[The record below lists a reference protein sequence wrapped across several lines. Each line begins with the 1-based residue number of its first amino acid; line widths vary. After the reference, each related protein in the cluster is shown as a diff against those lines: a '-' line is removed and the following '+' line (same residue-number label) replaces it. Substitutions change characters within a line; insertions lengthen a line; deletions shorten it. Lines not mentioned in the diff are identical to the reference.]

1 MAEFIQYDPTRHG
14 DMPEIW
20 RSEGKPAATVL
31 RIAYEDSIGSPVER
45 VIDTQLFADL
55 AFGPT
60 ILAHCHLRDAL
71 REFRIDRIRSCFD
84 ETLQQPVADVYEHLQ
99 NLYRATPEHALECLL
114 EEHLDSLR
122 ILLYLLE
129 AGGQTI
135 QTIGTLLGEAG
146 QRLGGDTRIS
156 EQAITGRLE
165 DYFGASEEQ
174 YRAWVLRLCRRTG
187 LPARQQALAL
197 IEEMLQ
203 RAPSSGA
210 AQREAFD
217 YLFSRAASQV

>member
-45 VIDTQLFADL
+45 VIDTRLFADL

-71 REFRIDRIRSCFD
+71 REFRIDRIRNCFD
-84 ETLQQPVADVYEHLQ
+84 ETLQQPVSDVYQHLQ
-99 NLYRATPEHALECLL
+99 SLYQATPEYSLKRLL
-114 EEHLDSLR
+114 DEHLDSLR
-122 ILLYLLE
+122 VLIYLLE
-129 AGGQTI
+129 AGGQTA
-135 QTIGTLLGEAG
+135 QAIGSLLAEAG
-146 QRLGGDTRIS
+146 QRLSGDARIS
-156 EQAITGRLE
+156 EQAIVEPLRAA
-165 DYFGASEEQ
+165 FGASEEQ
-174 YRAWVLRLCRRTG
+174 YRAWVLRLCRR
-187 LPARQQALAL
+187 LEAPARQQVLAL

-210 AQREAFD
+210 GQREAFD